1 MDVIERNLTLLFRV
15 SKEKD
20 RGDIEHNLRLR
31 ADGSIRMRGHAE
43 RHDWNVYRDVLVRH
57 DDEIVN
63 VLEEKFGD
71 RLREY
76 NEKILRS
83 KNPGRV
89 IDMQEWYRR
98 QRISKKTGALKRGY
112 EECII
117 QFGDKFAGAP
127 FVYLTNEKGDPLDAD
142 GNVIERWETNKKL
155 VYVLDKNGKP
165 IKSAR
170 YEFHKKALIAAYEK
184 IKSENPELV
193 MLGFEIHADED
204 GGMHAHFDFL
214 VPHSQKRGIG
224 IGLAKSSCMQEI
236 CKRKGIKFKD
246 SQDNNAAKAWT
257 EYMREKVIAESMQE
271 WGMKRIDG
279 GAAGR
284 EHEDIPTFKMKSE
297 YRCRKIAKEIE
308 IENKRIAA
316 RKADLVKME
325 SAFLKKES
333 DLAKRENSITVK
345 EKSITEREKSL
356 HGAESRLDR
365 ISSDLN
371 SKSAELNRKTTE
383 IERRVR
389 DLRERERTLKSAGDK
404 LNEREAMLRKRE
416 AGIEAEKEAASQM
429 MNTANR
435 RYELAEKIMNEADKK
450 EANVATKDA
459 EMQRLKDQV
468 RDMQWVVERVKAEH
482 PEWLAEIKYGRG
494 NERQRHNGRG
504 RGDD

>member
-1 MDVIERNLTLLFRV
+1 MDIVERELTLLFRV

-31 ADGSIRMRGHAE
+31 ADGSVRMRGHAE
-43 RHDWNVYRDVLVRH
+43 RHEWNVYRDILVRH

-63 VLEEKFGD
+63 VLEQKFGD
-71 RLREY
+71 KLREY

-98 QRISKKTGALKRGY
+98 QRVSKKTGTMKRGY

-127 FVYLTNEKGDPLDAD
+127 FVYVTDDKGNPLDKD

-155 VYVLDKNGKP
+155 VYVLDKDGKP

-214 VPHSQKRGIG
+214 VPHLQKRGIG
-224 IGLAKSSCMQEI
+224 VGLAKSSCMQEI
-236 CKRKGIKFKD
+236 CKRKGIKFKN
-246 SQDNNAAKAWT
+246 SQEDNAAKAWT
-257 EYMREKVIAESMQE
+257 EFMREKVIAESMPQ

-284 EHEDIPTFKMKSE
+284 AHEDIPTFKMKSE

-308 IENKRIAA
+308 TENKRIAA

-333 DLAKRENSITVK
+333 DLAKRENVIAAK
-345 EKSITEREKSL
+345 EKSITEWEKLL
-356 HGAESRLDR
+356 HAAEDRLST
-365 ISSDLN
+365 ISSELN
-371 SKSAELNRKTTE
+371 TKSAEVNRKTAE
-383 IERRVR
+383 IERRER
-389 DLRERERTLKSAGDK
+389 DLREREAVIHNREYAALMKEKSNAVIDGF
-404 LNEREAMLRKRE
+404 LNNEKIALESAKKEFKPRMDALVEKEDALRKKE
-416 AGIEAEKEAASQM
+416 ADLTKREKEADDLYWKA
-429 MNTANR
+429 
-435 RYELAEKIMNEADKK
+435 
-450 EANVATKDA
+450 
-459 EMQRLKDQV
+459 
-468 RDMQWVVERVKAEH
+468 VEREN
-482 PEWLAEIKYGRG
+482 ET
-494 NERQRHNGRG
+494 NERVASLNYILEMVKKHHPDWLRNAKNLNM
-504 RGDD
+504 

>member
-1 MDVIERNLTLLFRV
+1 MDIVERELTLLFRV
-15 SKEKD
+15 SKERD

-63 VLEEKFGD
+63 VLEQKFGD

-98 QRISKKTGALKRGY
+98 QRVSKKTGAMKRGY

-127 FVYLTNEKGDPLDAD
+127 FVYVTDDKGNPLDKD

-224 IGLAKSSCMQEI
+224 VGLAKSSCMQEI
-236 CKRKGIKFKD
+236 CKRKGIKFKN
-246 SQDNNAAKAWT
+246 SQEDNAAKAWT
-257 EYMREKVIAESMQE
+257 EFMREKVIAESMQT

-308 IENKRIAA
+308 AENKRIAA
-316 RKADLVKME
+316 RKAELVKKE
-325 SAFLKKES
+325 SSFLKKES
-333 DLAKRENSITVK
+333 DLAKRENIIAAK
-345 EKSITEREKSL
+345 EKSVTEREKSL
-356 HGAESRLDR
+356 HAAEDSLNT
-365 ISSDLN
+365 ISTELN
-371 SKSAELNRKTTE
+371 TKSAEVNRKTAE
-383 IERRVR
+383 IERRER
-389 DLRERERTLKSAGDK
+389 DLREREAVIHNRECAASMKEKSNAAIDGFLKNEKVALESAKTEFKPRMDALVK
-404 LNEREAMLRKRE
+404 KEDALRKRE
-416 AGIEAEKEAASQM
+416 AELKKKEKEADDLYWNAVKRE
-429 MNTANR
+429 NDVN
-435 RYELAEKIMNEADKK
+435 
-450 EANVATKDA
+450 
-459 EMQRLKDQV
+459 
-468 RDMQWVVERVKAEH
+468 ERVASLNYILEMVKKHH
-482 PEWLAEIKYGRG
+482 PDWLRNAK
-494 NERQRHNGRG
+494 NLNM
-504 RGDD
+504 